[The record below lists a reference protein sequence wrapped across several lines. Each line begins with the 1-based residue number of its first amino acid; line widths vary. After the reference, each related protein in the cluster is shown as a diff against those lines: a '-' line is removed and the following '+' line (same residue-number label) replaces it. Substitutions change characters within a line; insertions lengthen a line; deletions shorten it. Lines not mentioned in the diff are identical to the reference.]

1 MQLRLLHASEISHGY
16 SQKLLVMT
24 DKDKSTED
32 QVKDEYSLDPDY
44 SEIVSVE
51 CLQNSDCMP
60 DADSNTV
67 LKIFGRLS
75 EDGQTVSG
83 LSGSSLAEN
92 LLNLSRKAVPLFS
105 LDDKTTTEFQHSF
118 LQTLMI
124 HGIRAVIEMNQRNRQ
139 IYKVINEPDS
149 VSRYEIPQEKVEH
162 TTQYGHQ
169 HILVME
175 NEKVVKRAAQ
185 YLYQK
190 DYTISSVYGLDE
202 NQRPKLLH
210 GDSVPLT
217 EKSRLVV
224 VGHGVIDNCGEMT
237 LSGYKAKEVA
247 NIIKQTNRVGN
258 QIKEIHF
265 VACGFGSAALAF
277 AEAVLKE
284 LHAANIKTEFHFH
297 LGKVQVTSDGKII
310 TQATDG
316 AQWRH
321 KDDTQKVVAVLDKN
335 RKVVITKNSNS
346 KGEVVSVSLSDEL
359 IINNGK
365 EERGSLSGS
374 DKLIINKEIGKR
386 FKDFQKNWPE
396 KPEHFLDPM
405 VMENSDPTAFLELM
419 ALTWAIFHKDRPL
432 PHKVNINNVEDIKNN
447 YRIMKHAK
455 RSDKKV
461 VWIESEQEIEDVLSN
476 CYEIKSGED
485 IINIIQHY
493 AKNGENKITYL
504 MVNGWIYA
512 VDPQNLYVYLYGKK
526 LDNNQIKDTVKINE
540 IENCI
545 EEQFKKELYQHMRK
559 HILDKNIENPK
570 DKYIQYIKAI
580 FLGEPTT
587 SPSLSIEA
595 WRTTYFTAS
604 IISESAR
611 NFRTFP
617 LILMALEMTDSTDN
631 NIREKGEEFFFKEH
645 PMARGR
651 SWVDPS
657 QRGHRG
663 TARAE
668 GSSKLNNPTASTI
681 EQLKENL
688 EMVVGKEVKLYQS
701 WNQGREEV
709 LQEILRI
716 LVKYNVIQDS
726 EKESI
731 EKDYIDSK
739 DNVKPAPASGPLGRY
754 NDDHTTTQ
762 DLMSASKLE
771 NSLRLESHFSRLKA
785 SVADQVHAQ
794 LKRQYRENL
803 AQMHFQEGSARIEDG
818 EFIVHLVSE
827 GVEPVEFRV
836 KLSPESKF
844 YNEKMSKGL
853 DSTVHDLENHS
864 YIGNILWSV
873 AKNSTFVLLVILTIR
888 KTDRDSKLRN
898 KAKRTEDATSP
909 TKKKPKEQK
918 RVELITLVV
927 VDQEGSVVRVQIEL
941 FTLLG
946 DLMITYNEQHGFPRN
961 SVRFYYQDCRL
972 KVTDTPWHLGME
984 NEATIEV
991 NIWANGG

>member
-1 MQLRLLHASEISHGY
+1 MQLRLLHASEISHNY

-124 HGIRAVIEMNQRNRQ
+124 HGIRAVIEMNQRNGQ
-139 IYKVINEPDS
+139 IHKVINEPDS

-162 TTQYGHQ
+162 TTQYDHQ

-175 NEKVVKRAAQ
+175 NDEVVKRATQ

-190 DYTISSVYGLDE
+190 YSTISSVYGLDE

-217 EKSRLVV
+217 EKSRLVL
-224 VGHGVIDNCGEMT
+224 VGHGLTENCGEMT

-258 QIKEIHF
+258 KIKTISF
-265 VACGFGSAALAF
+265 VACELGSEPAF
-277 AEAVLKE
+277 AQTVLTE
-284 LHAANIKTEFHFH
+284 LHAANIETELH
-297 LGKVQVTSDGKII
+297 LHQGKVQVTSDGKII

-321 KDDTQKVVAVLDKN
+321 KDDTQKVVAVFDEN

-346 KGEVVSVSLSDEL
+346 KGEVVSVDQSVSGSDEL

-365 EERGSLSGS
+365 EERVSLSGS
-374 DKLIINKEIGKR
+374 HKLIIHKEIAER
-386 FKDFQKNWPE
+386 FKAFQKNWPE
-396 KPEHFLDPM
+396 KPENFLDQN
-405 VMENSDPTAFLELM
+405 VMEKFNPTASHELM
-419 ALTWAIFHKDRPL
+419 ALAWGLFHKDRLL
-432 PHKVNINNVEDIKNN
+432 PRKVNINHVEDIKNK
-447 YRIMKHAK
+447 YRI
-455 RSDKKV
+455 RNLTNEV
-461 VWIESEQEIEDVLSN
+461 VWIESEQEIKDILSN

-485 IINIIQHY
+485 VRNIIQRY
-493 AKNGENKITYL
+493 AKNGENNITYL
-504 MVNGWIYA
+504 MVKDWIYA
-512 VDPQNLYVYLYGKK
+512 VDPQTLYVYLVGKK
-526 LDNNQIKDTVKINE
+526 LDNNQIKNTERINA
-540 IENCI
+540 IEDCI
-545 EEQFKKELYQHMRK
+545 KEQIGKEKYPDMSE
-559 HILDKNIENPK
+559 HILDKNIKNPK
-570 DKYIQYIKAI
+570 KDYIQYIKEI

-617 LILMALEMTDSTDN
+617 LILMALDMTNSNDN

-645 PMARGR
+645 PMARGW

-657 QRGHRG
+657 QRGHKG
-663 TARAE
+663 SARAE
-668 GSSKLNNPTASTI
+668 GSSKLKNKRPRSI
-681 EQLKENL
+681 EELKKDL
-688 EMVVGKEVKLYQS
+688 AMVVGKEVNHYQS

-709 LQEILRI
+709 LQEMLRI
-716 LVKYNVIQDS
+716 SVKYTVVQVS
-726 EKESI
+726 ERKSI
-731 EKDYIDSK
+731 KKDYIDFK
-739 DNVKPAPASGPLGRY
+739 DQVKPAPASGPLGRY

-771 NSLRLESHFSRLKA
+771 NSLMLESHFSRLKA

-794 LKRQYRENL
+794 LKSQYRENL

-827 GVEPVEFRV
+827 GVEPPEFRV

-853 DSTVHDLENHS
+853 DSAVHDLENHS

-873 AKNSTFVLLVILTIR
+873 AKTSTFALLVILTIR

-918 RVELITLVV
+918 RIELINLAVE
-927 VDQEGSVVRVQIEL
+927 DQEGSVVWVQIEL
-941 FTLLG
+941 FTPLSH
-946 DLMITYNEQHGFPRN
+946 LMITYYEQHGIPRD
-961 SVRFYYQDCRL
+961 SVRFCYQNRFI
-972 KVTDTPWHLGME
+972 KVTDTPWHLGMTD
-984 NEATIEV
+984 EATIEV
-991 NIWANGG
+991 FKWAIPG

>member
-1 MQLRLLHASEISHGY
+1 MQLRLLRASEISHSY

-44 SEIVSVE
+44 SEIVSVA
-51 CLQNSDCMP
+51 CLQNSYCMP

-92 LLNLSRKAVPLFS
+92 LLNLSRKAVPVFS

-124 HGIRAVIEMNQRNRQ
+124 HGIRAVIEVNQRNRQ

-162 TTQYGHQ
+162 TTQYDHQ

-175 NEKVVKRAAQ
+175 NDEVVIRAAQ

-190 DYTISSVYGLDE
+190 YSTISSVYILDE
-202 NQRPKLLH
+202 NQQPKLLY

-217 EKSRLVV
+217 EESRLVL
-224 VGHGVIDNCGEMT
+224 VGHGLTENSGEMT
-237 LSGYKAKEVA
+237 LSGYKAKDVA
-247 NIIKQTNRVGN
+247 DIIKQANRVGN
-258 QIKEIHF
+258 KIKTISF
-265 VACGFGSAALAF
+265 VACELGSEPAF
-277 AEAVLKE
+277 AQTVLTE
-284 LHAANIKTEFHFH
+284 LHAANIETELH
-297 LGKVQVTSDGKII
+297 LHQGKVQVTSDGKIV

-335 RKVVITKNSNS
+335 RKVVITKKSNR
-346 KGEVVSVSLSDEL
+346 KGEVVSVSGSDEL
-359 IINNGK
+359 
-365 EERGSLSGS
+365 R
-374 DKLIINKEIGKR
+374 INKEIDDR
-386 FKDFQKNWPE
+386 FKAFQENRPE
-396 KPEHFLDPM
+396 KPEHFLDQNA
-405 VMENSDPTAFLELM
+405 MEKFDPTASLELM
-419 ALTWAIFHKDRPL
+419 ALSWGLFHKDRPL
-432 PHKVNINNVEDIKNN
+432 PRKVNINNVEDIENK
-447 YRIMKHAK
+447 YRIRKLNPEN
-455 RSDKKV
+455 DKKV
-461 VWIESEQEIEDVLSN
+461 VWIESELEIKAVLSN

-485 IINIIQHY
+485 VINIIQHY
-493 AKNGENKITYL
+493 AEKGEDEITYL
-504 MVNGWIYA
+504 MVKDWIYA
-512 VDPQNLYVYLYGKK
+512 VDPQTLYVYLYGKK
-526 LDNNQIKDTVKINE
+526 LDNNQIKNTVKINE

-545 EEQFKKELYQHMRK
+545 KEQNGNEKYPDMRE

-570 DKYIQYIKAI
+570 EIYTRYIKAI

-595 WRTTYFTAS
+595 WHTTYFTAS

-617 LILMALEMTDSTDN
+617 LILMALDMTDSTDN
-631 NIREKGEEFFFKEH
+631 NIQKKGEEFFFNEH
-645 PMARGR
+645 PMARGV

-657 QRGHRG
+657 KRGHRG

-668 GSSKLNNPTASTI
+668 GSSKLNNKAKRDI
-681 EQLKENL
+681 ETLNKDL
-688 EMVVGKEVKLYQS
+688 GKVVKKEVKHYQS
-701 WNQGREEV
+701 WNQDPKEV
-709 LQEILRI
+709 VQEMLRI
-716 LVKYNVIQDS
+716 SVKYKVIQDS
-726 EKESI
+726 ERESI
-731 EKDYIDSK
+731 EKDYIDFK
-739 DNVKPAPASGPLGRY
+739 DQVKPAPASGPLGRY

-785 SVADQVHAQ
+785 SVADQVHTQ
-794 LKRQYRENL
+794 LKSRYRENL

-818 EFIVHLVSE
+818 EFIFHLVSE
-827 GVEPVEFRV
+827 GVEPVAFRV

-844 YNEKMSKGL
+844 YNEKTSA
-853 DSTVHDLENHS
+853 VHDLENHS

-873 AKNSTFVLLVILTIR
+873 VKSSTFVLLVILTIR
-888 KTDRDSKLRN
+888 RTDRDSKLRN
-898 KAKRTEDATSP
+898 EAKNREDATSQ

-918 RVELITLVV
+918 RTELINLVV

-941 FTLLG
+941 FTPLSHLF
-946 DLMITYNEQHGFPRN
+946 TYYEQQGIPRD
-961 SVRFYYQDCRL
+961 SVRFYYQDCSIN
-972 KVTDTPWHLGME
+972 VTDTPWQLGMKGE
-984 NEATIEV
+984 VTIEV
-991 NIWANGG
+991 YKWAIPG